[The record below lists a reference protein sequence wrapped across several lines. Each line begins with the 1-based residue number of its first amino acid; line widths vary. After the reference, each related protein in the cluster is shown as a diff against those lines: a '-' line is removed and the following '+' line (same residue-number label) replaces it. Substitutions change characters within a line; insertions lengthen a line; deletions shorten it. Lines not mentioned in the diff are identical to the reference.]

1 MKRCAIV
8 TGGTSGIGLAAAQAL
23 QQAGYSVYT
32 FSRRGQGPEHLT
44 HLRVDVTDEMAVEE
58 AVEQVVR
65 ETGRLDL
72 VVNCAGF
79 GISGAVEF
87 TDTRDVQRLFE
98 VNFLGMVRVNRAA
111 LPHLR
116 QTKGRIISISSVAA
130 PVALPFQA
138 YYSCTKAAV
147 NDYTLAL
154 ANEVRPFGVS
164 VCALMPGDI
173 CTGFTSAR
181 QKTVLGDDLY
191 GGRIERSV
199 AKMERDER
207 RGMQPET
214 VGAFA
219 CRIAQKK
226 RVKPLYTIG
235 WSYKLVCLLAK
246 LLPAGALNRIVY
258 WVYAA

>member
-1 MKRCAIV
+1 M
-8 TGGTSGIGLAAAQAL
+8 
-23 QQAGYSVYT
+23 
-32 FSRRGQGPEHLT
+32 
-44 HLRVDVTDEMAVEE
+44 
-58 AVEQVVR
+58 
-65 ETGRLDL
+65 
-72 VVNCAGF
+72 
-79 GISGAVEF
+79 
-87 TDTRDVQRLFE
+87 
-98 VNFLGMVRVNRAA
+98 
-111 LPHLR
+111 
-116 QTKGRIISISSVAA
+116 AA

-191 GGRIERSV
+191 GGRIARSV

-214 VGAFA
+214 VGAFV